1 METYDGGLSR
11 CRCICNTGGGSTLKS
26 SDPNSRTGYRLR
38 DGVSTCRSPTRNQR
52 GSATL
57 AAEFFPL
64 HYAVA
69 RKFHLIAAQVENGC
83 PYCAPVLSNGPSFI
97 FSALLRSHLKFIL
110 CNSTPTFSTG
120 RSLCI
125 NPRDT
130 GALLRTRGISRR

>member
-1 METYDGGLSR
+1 MSMYMQHR
-11 CRCICNTGGGSTLKS
+11 RGSTLKS

-38 DGVSTCRSPTRNQR
+38 DGARPVVLRR
-52 GSATL
+52 GTNEGLQL

-64 HYAVA
+64 HYGVA

-83 PYCAPVLSNGPSFI
+83 PYSAPVLSNGPSFI
-97 FSALLRSHLKFIL
+97 SSALLRSHLKFIL

-130 GALLRTRGISRR
+130 GALLRTAVSREDDEVIG